1 MILTEHTG
9 KIAPHRSDGKGSRTR
24 IDMKQR
30 LFFNRINIFGNQQA
44 VNQAV
49 KNASLVFS
57 YSAETAFGGDYLTLM
72 CAEMALHTAFRQFFI
87 EHRFLDHLTSL
98 TAP

>member
-1 MILTEHTG
+1 
-9 KIAPHRSDGKGSRTR
+9 
-24 IDMKQR
+24 
-30 LFFNRINIFGNQQA
+30 
-44 VNQAV
+44 
-49 KNASLVFS
+49 
-57 YSAETAFGGDYLTLM
+57 M